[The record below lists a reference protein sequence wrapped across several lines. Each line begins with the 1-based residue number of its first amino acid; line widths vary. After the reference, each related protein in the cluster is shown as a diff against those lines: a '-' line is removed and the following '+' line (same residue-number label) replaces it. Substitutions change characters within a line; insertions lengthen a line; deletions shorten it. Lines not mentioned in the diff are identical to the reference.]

1 MCFDL
6 DSRPPIP
13 PIAGAAVDGSRIV
26 LHAADGT
33 DFSAFHAIPSEPNG
47 AGMMILPDV
56 RGLHPFFEELALRFA
71 EAGVEAIAIDYFGR
85 TAGLVDD
92 DSRGDSF
99 DYSPHADQIEW
110 DAVLADMRAAGET
123 LRSGGRVRGLFS
135 VGFCVGGRISFL
147 TATRPELDMSG
158 AIGFYGWPSGP
169 GRGGMPAPADIAS
182 EFKAPI
188 LGIFGGADHGITSE
202 IVEGFRRA
210 LESAGVENEIV
221 TYPGAP
227 HSFFDRKQDEFQDAS
242 TDAWKRTLDFVSANT
257 PPAEDAAAA

>member
-1 MCFDL
+1 
-6 DSRPPIP
+6 
-13 PIAGAAVDGSRIV
+13 
-26 LHAADGT
+26 
-33 DFSAFHAIPSEPNG
+33 
-47 AGMMILPDV
+47 
-56 RGLHPFFEELALRFA
+56 
-71 EAGVEAIAIDYFGR
+71 
-85 TAGLVDD
+85 
-92 DSRGDSF
+92 
-99 DYSPHADQIEW
+99 
-110 DAVLADMRAAGET
+110 
-123 LRSGGRVRGLFS
+123 
-135 VGFCVGGRISFL
+135 
-147 TATRPELDMSG
+147 MSG

-188 LGIFGGADHGITSE
+188 LGIFGGADRGITSE

-242 TDAWKRTLDFVSANT
+242 TDAWKRTLDFVSENT